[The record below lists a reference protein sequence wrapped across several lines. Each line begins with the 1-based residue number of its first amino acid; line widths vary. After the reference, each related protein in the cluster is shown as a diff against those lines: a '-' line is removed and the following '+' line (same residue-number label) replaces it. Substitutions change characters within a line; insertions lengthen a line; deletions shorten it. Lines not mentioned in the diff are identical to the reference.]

1 MLLKALA
8 RLVSVK
14 SGQRSRHGY
23 PKPFLTFY
31 ITSMIEQISIWQPSP
46 WIVKHAPL
54 IRNNGRVLDLACG
67 SGRHAI
73 WLAKQG
79 YRVDALDRDA
89 RALAN
94 MAGMDNI
101 NVFIVDLEAGD
112 WPGSGQRYDGI
123 IVSRYLYRPLLARL
137 AELLNSDG
145 ILVYETFM
153 AGNERYGKPSNPDFL
168 LLPNEL
174 LEIYSPLLGIIAF
187 EQGEVKTP
195 RPAVMQRIC
204 AKKNS

>member
-14 SGQRSRHGY
+14 SRQRSRQGY

-31 ITSMIEQISIWQPSP
+31 VTSMIEQISIEQPSP

-89 RALAN
+89 KALAN
-94 MAGMDNI
+94 MEGMDNI
-101 NVFIVDLEAGD
+101 NVLNVDIEAGD
-112 WPGSGQRYDGI
+112 WPGSGQQYDGI
-123 IVSRYLYRPLLARL
+123 IVSRYLYRPLLSRL
-137 AELLNSDG
+137 DKMLKPDG
-145 ILVYETFM
+145 ILIYETFM
-153 AGNERYGKPSNPDFL
+153 IGNERYGKPSNPDFL

-174 LEIYSPLLGIIAF
+174 LETYSPLLSIIAF
-187 EQGEVKTP
+187 EQGDVELP